1 MDDKELNRNIA
12 TNLRKLR
19 AIKRISQDRLADM
32 SEISQQYICKIETEK
47 VNPSILILY
56 KIAEALEV
64 SLNDL
69 VY

>member
-1 MDDKELNRNIA
+1 MDDKELNKSIA

-19 AIKRISQDRLADM
+19 AIKRISQDKLAEM
-32 SEISQQYICKIETEK
+32 CEISQQYICKIETEK